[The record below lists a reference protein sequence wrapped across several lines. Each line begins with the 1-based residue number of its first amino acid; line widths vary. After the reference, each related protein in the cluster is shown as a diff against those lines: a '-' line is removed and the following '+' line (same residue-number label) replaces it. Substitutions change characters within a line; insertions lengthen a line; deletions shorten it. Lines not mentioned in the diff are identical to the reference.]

1 MKLRYPFEFLT
12 LRAQK
17 WAFGVLFVL
26 SLILM
31 VSLQILGAPLITAE
45 APLGIIS
52 FELAGDLELARNMIA
67 SWGPEGQ
74 VYAGLNLGLDYLFM
88 VAYAGA
94 IALGCMLAAQ
104 SLAERVPPLA
114 YLGAVLA
121 WGQVGAAL
129 LDALENYAL
138 IHILL
143 GSEQEMW
150 ALIARWSA
158 LPKFAIVFCGIFY
171 VLLGAVIC
179 LAIKPKS
186 VIAGSAG

>member
-17 WAFGVLFVL
+17 WAFGVFFVL

-31 VSLQILGAPLITAE
+31 VSLQVLGTPLITAA
-45 APLGIIS
+45 APLGIVS

-94 IALGCMLAAQ
+94 IALGCMLVAQ

-114 YLGAVLA
+114 SLGAVLA

-138 IHILL
+138 INILL
-143 GSEQEMW
+143 GSEQEIW

-158 LPKFAIVFCGIFY
+158 LPKFAIVFCGIVY

-179 LAIKPKS
+179 LAIKPES
-186 VIAGSAG
+186 GIDGSAG

>member
-1 MKLRYPFEFLT
+1 VLT
-12 LRAQK
+12 
-17 WAFGVLFVL
+17 
-26 SLILM
+26 LILM

-114 YLGAVLA
+114 SLGAVLA

-158 LPKFAIVFCGIFY
+158 LPKFVIVFCGIFY

-186 VIAGSAG
+186 GIDGSAG